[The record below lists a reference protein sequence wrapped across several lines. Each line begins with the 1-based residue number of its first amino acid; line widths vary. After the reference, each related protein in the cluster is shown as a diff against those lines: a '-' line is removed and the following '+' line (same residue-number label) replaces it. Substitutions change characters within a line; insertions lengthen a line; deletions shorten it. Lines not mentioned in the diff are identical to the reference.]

1 MWTVPLGTSIILLV
15 PWAKLKAVQ
24 TGPLINSNEWKLS
37 TAVLETR
44 DQILQVRCQFFLC
57 NGRK

>member
-44 DQILQVRCQFFLC
+44 DQILQVRCQFFL
-57 NGRK
+57 